1 MENIDN
7 DIINLYKKLNAYIL
21 HHYDYSVEPH
31 RDEPPQQRQEF
42 WREEKSTSE
51 KKAVEEDTVAD
62 EEISVVEDSEC
73 YSIAPRKSRERRSER
88 FRCRETDGRRRSAER
103 ESRSDSSVPGLPS
116 NFNNSVL
123 DRLEDSFGTL
133 LVKTINK
140 KGLVNAD
147 VYKDA
152 NIDRR
157 LFSKIISNEGYTPTK
172 GTVLALAIA
181 LKLNL
186 DETSS
191 LLKSAGYA
199 LSHSS
204 KSDLVVEFFISQTDG
219 HYNIDVVNDA
229 LEHFGQ
235 PQLGSRL

>member
-1 MENIDN
+1 MGNFDN
-7 DIINLYKKLNAYIL
+7 DITRLYEKLNVYIL
-21 HHYDYSVEPH
+21 RHYDYRVEPQIA
-31 RDEPPQQRQEF
+31 EPSPR
-42 WREEKSTSE
+42 RSARYKKMSE
-51 KKAVEEDTVAD
+51 QAMEEDTASED
-62 EEISVVEDSEC
+62 EVPVDEDAALD
-73 YSIAPRKSRERRSER
+73 YIAPKKESRESIFDRFLRRQTSKARKCER
-88 FRCRETDGRRRSAER
+88 PET
-103 ESRSDSSVPGLPS
+103 SRIDFSKPNLPG
-116 NFNNSVL
+116 NFNNLVL

-186 DETSS
+186 DETTS

-204 KSDLVVEFFISQTDG
+204 KSDIVVEFFISQTDG

-229 LEHFGQ
+229 LEHFNL
-235 PQLGSRL
+235 PTLGSRL

>member
-1 MENIDN
+1 VN
-7 DIINLYKKLNAYIL
+7 
-21 HHYDYSVEPH
+21 
-31 RDEPPQQRQEF
+31 
-42 WREEKSTSE
+42 SE
-51 KKAVEEDTVAD
+51 
-62 EEISVVEDSEC
+62 
-73 YSIAPRKSRERRSER
+73 
-88 FRCRETDGRRRSAER
+88 
-103 ESRSDSSVPGLPS
+103 
-116 NFNNSVL
+116 
-123 DRLEDSFGTL
+123 
-133 LVKTINK
+133 
-140 KGLVNAD
+140 

-157 LFSKIISNEGYTPTK
+157 LFSKIISNEGYSPTK

-186 DETSS
+186 DETTS

-204 KSDLVVEFFISQTDG
+204 KSDLVVEFFITNMGG

-235 PQLGSRL
+235 PLLGSKL

>member
-7 DIINLYKKLNAYIL
+7 DIINLYQKLNAYIL

-31 RDEPPQQRQEF
+31 RDEPPQQEQRF
-42 WREEKSTSE
+42 WREEKTTAE
-51 KKAVEEDTVAD
+51 KKAIENTVAE

-88 FRCRETDGRRRSAER
+88 FRCREIDGRRRSAER

>member
-1 MENIDN
+1 MGNFDN
-7 DIINLYKKLNAYIL
+7 DINELYKRLDLYIMRNYE
-21 HHYDYSVEPH
+21 HPV
-31 RDEPPQQRQEF
+31 
-42 WREEKSTSE
+42 
-51 KKAVEEDTVAD
+51 
-62 EEISVVEDSEC
+62 
-73 YSIAPRKSRERRSER
+73 ERRRAKSESGGKFVR
-88 FRCRETDGRRRSAER
+88 KMAAEACCEAEPILEDACFCR
-103 ESRSDSSVPGLPS
+103 LP
-116 NFNNSVL
+116 NGFEDAVL

-157 LFSKIISNEGYTPTK
+157 LFSKIISNEGYSPTK

-186 DETSS
+186 DETTS

-204 KSDLVVEFFISQTDG
+204 KSDLVVEFFITNMGG

-229 LEHFGQ
+229 LEHLGQ
-235 PQLGSRL
+235 PILGSRLY

>member
-1 MENIDN
+1 MENFDN
-7 DIINLYKKLNAYIL
+7 DITELYERLDLYIL
-21 HHYDYSVEPH
+21 SNYESPVGRSRSKESSGRKFARRKVESVCYDEEPL
-31 RDEPPQQRQEF
+31 
-42 WREEKSTSE
+42 
-51 KKAVEEDTVAD
+51 AD
-62 EEISVVEDSEC
+62 EACAMVQDVCLDVTQS
-73 YSIAPRKSRERRSER
+73 KSNS
-88 FRCRETDGRRRSAER
+88 FGHAVDYCR
-103 ESRSDSSVPGLPS
+103 LPS
-116 NFNNSVL
+116 NFEDAVL

-140 KGLVNAD
+140 KGLVNSE

-157 LFSKIISNEGYTPTK
+157 LFSKIISNEGYSPTK

-186 DETSS
+186 DETTS

-204 KSDLVVEFFISQTDG
+204 KSDLVVEFFITNMGG

-235 PQLGSRL
+235 PLLGSKL